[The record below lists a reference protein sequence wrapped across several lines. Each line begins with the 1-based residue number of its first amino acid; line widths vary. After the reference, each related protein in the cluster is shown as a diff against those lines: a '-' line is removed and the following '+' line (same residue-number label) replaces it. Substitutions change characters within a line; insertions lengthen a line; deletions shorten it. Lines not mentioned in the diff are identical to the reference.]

1 MAKGHYKSRAIA
13 APPRQIERIVVQKEV
28 VPPKPA
34 PVEQPQAVVQE
45 KTVKQDLPAQ
55 AEKASASRVTISKAD
70 MHKLVQSARVELN
83 NSN

>member
-1 MAKGHYKSRAIA
+1 M
-13 APPRQIERIVVQKEV
+13 VQKEV

-45 KTVKQDLPAQ
+45 KTVKQDLPVQ
-55 AEKASASRVTISKAD
+55 AEKDSASRVTISKAD